1 MEISNMRHTT
11 LIIAAC
17 AIILAGTMPAVAA
30 APMAEK
36 IEQHA
41 KKAATKTVTFNVSM
55 HCKNCV
61 KKINDNVAF
70 EKGVKDLSVSLDSKT
85 VTVTYDPAR
94 TDVAKLKAALE
105 KLGYKVTVQES

>member
-1 MEISNMRHTT
+1 M
-11 LIIAAC
+11 IIAAC
-17 AIILAGTMPAVAA
+17 AIILAGTMPAGAA

>member
-1 MEISNMRHTT
+1 M
-11 LIIAAC
+11 IIAAC
-17 AIILAGTMPAVAA
+17 AIILAGTMPAAA
-30 APMAEK
+30 APMPEK
-36 IEQHA
+36 IEQNA

>member
-1 MEISNMRHTT
+1 
-11 LIIAAC
+11 
-17 AIILAGTMPAVAA
+17 MPAAAA

-41 KKAATKTVTFNVSM
+41 KKAATKTVTFNVSI

>member
-1 MEISNMRHTT
+1 MRHTT
-11 LIIAAC
+11 MIIAAC
-17 AIILAGTMPAVAA
+17 AIILAGTMPAAAA

-36 IEQHA
+36 IEQNA

>member
-1 MEISNMRHTT
+1 
-11 LIIAAC
+11 
-17 AIILAGTMPAVAA
+17 MPAAA
-30 APMAEK
+30 AATMAEK
-36 IEQHA
+36 IEQKA

>member
-1 MEISNMRHTT
+1 
-11 LIIAAC
+11 
-17 AIILAGTMPAVAA
+17 MPAAAA
-30 APMAEK
+30 APTAEK
-36 IEQHA
+36 IEQNV

-85 VTVTYDPAR
+85 VTVTYDPAK
-94 TDVAKLKAALE
+94 TDVTKLKAALE
-105 KLGYKVTVQES
+105 KLGYKVTLKE

>member
-1 MEISNMRHTT
+1 
-11 LIIAAC
+11 
-17 AIILAGTMPAVAA
+17 MPAAAA

-36 IEQHA
+36 IELHA
-41 KKAATKTVTFNVSM
+41 KKAATKTVAFNVSM

>member
-1 MEISNMRHTT
+1 
-11 LIIAAC
+11 
-17 AIILAGTMPAVAA
+17 MPAAAA

-105 KLGYKVTVQES
+105 KLGYKVTIQES

>member
-1 MEISNMRHTT
+1 M
-11 LIIAAC
+11 IIAAC
-17 AIILAGTMPAVAA
+17 AIILSGTMPAAA
-30 APMAEK
+30 ATMAEK
-36 IEQHA
+36 IEQNA

>member
-1 MEISNMRHTT
+1 M
-11 LIIAAC
+11 IIAAC
-17 AIILAGTMPAVAA
+17 AIILAGTMPAA
-30 APMAEK
+30 APPMSEK
-36 IEQHA
+36 IEQNA

>member
-1 MEISNMRHTT
+1 M
-11 LIIAAC
+11 IIAAC
-17 AIILAGTMPAVAA
+17 AIKLAGTMPAAAA
-30 APMAEK
+30 APTAEK
-36 IEQHA
+36 IEQNV

-70 EKGVKDLSVSLDSKT
+70 EKGVKDLSVSLDQKT

>member
-1 MEISNMRHTT
+1 M
-11 LIIAAC
+11 IIAAC
-17 AIILAGTMPAVAA
+17 AVILADTMPAAAA

>member
-1 MEISNMRHTT
+1 M
-11 LIIAAC
+11 IIAAC
-17 AIILAGTMPAVAA
+17 AIILAGTMTAAA
-30 APMAEK
+30 APMPEK
-36 IEQHA
+36 IEQNA

-70 EKGVKDLSVSLDSKT
+70 EKGVKDLSVSLDQKT

>member
-1 MEISNMRHTT
+1 M
-11 LIIAAC
+11 IIAAC
-17 AIILAGTMPAVAA
+17 AIILAGTMPAAAA

-36 IEQHA
+36 IEQNA

-70 EKGVKDLSVSLDSKT
+70 EKGVKDSPFPLT
-85 VTVTYDPAR
+85 AR
-94 TDVAKLKAALE
+94 P
-105 KLGYKVTVQES
+105 SP

>member
-1 MEISNMRHTT
+1 
-11 LIIAAC
+11 
-17 AIILAGTMPAVAA
+17 MPAAAA
-30 APMAEK
+30 APTAEK
-36 IEQHA
+36 IEQNVN
-41 KKAATKTVTFNVSM
+41 KAATKTVTFNVSM

>member
-1 MEISNMRHTT
+1 MKNTI
-11 LIIAAC
+11 LIMAVC
-17 AIILAGTMPAVAA
+17 ALICGGSMPAASA
-30 APMAEK
+30 APMAEN
-36 IEQHA
+36 IAQA
-41 KKAATKTVTFNVSM
+41 VKKAAAKTVTFNVSM

-61 KKINDNVAF
+61 KKINDNIAF
-70 EKGVKDLSVSLDSKT
+70 EKGVKGLEVSLDSKT

>member
-1 MEISNMRHTT
+1 M
-11 LIIAAC
+11 IIAAC
-17 AIILAGTMPAVAA
+17 AIILAGTMPADA
-30 APMAEK
+30 APMSEK
-36 IEQHA
+36 IEQNA
-41 KKAATKTVTFNVSM
+41 KKSATKTVTFNVSM

-61 KKINDNVAF
+61 KEINDNVAF
-70 EKGVKDLSVSLDSKT
+70 ETGVKDLSVSRDSKT

>member
-1 MEISNMRHTT
+1 
-11 LIIAAC
+11 
-17 AIILAGTMPAVAA
+17 MPAAA
-30 APMAEK
+30 AATMAEK
-36 IEQHA
+36 IEQNA
-41 KKAATKTVTFNVSM
+41 KKSAPKTVTFNVSM

>member
-1 MEISNMRHTT
+1 
-11 LIIAAC
+11 
-17 AIILAGTMPAVAA
+17 MPAAAA

-94 TDVAKLKAALE
+94 PDVAKLKAALE

>member
-1 MEISNMRHTT
+1 
-11 LIIAAC
+11 
-17 AIILAGTMPAVAA
+17 MPVAA
-30 APMAEK
+30 AAPTAEK
-36 IEQHA
+36 IEQNV

>member
-1 MEISNMRHTT
+1 MGLSPIYVSEIFDIIKSINKDGTT
-11 LIIAAC
+11 VL
-17 AIILAGTMPAVAA
+17 LV
-30 APMAEK
+30 
-36 IEQHA
+36 EQNA

>member
-1 MEISNMRHTT
+1 
-11 LIIAAC
+11 
-17 AIILAGTMPAVAA
+17 MPAAAA
-30 APMAEK
+30 APTAEK
-36 IEQHA
+36 IEQNV

>member
-1 MEISNMRHTT
+1 M
-11 LIIAAC
+11 IIAAC
-17 AIILAGTMPAVAA
+17 AIILAGTMPAAA
-30 APMAEK
+30 ATPTAEK
-36 IEQHA
+36 IEQNV

>member
-1 MEISNMRHTT
+1 
-11 LIIAAC
+11 
-17 AIILAGTMPAVAA
+17 MPAAAA

-70 EKGVKDLSVSLDSKT
+70 EKGVKDLSVSLDQKT

-94 TDVAKLKAALE
+94 TDVAKRKAALE

>member
-1 MEISNMRHTT
+1 
-11 LIIAAC
+11 
-17 AIILAGTMPAVAA
+17 MPAAAA

-70 EKGVKDLSVSLDSKT
+70 EKGVKDLSVSLDQKT

>member
-1 MEISNMRHTT
+1 
-11 LIIAAC
+11 
-17 AIILAGTMPAVAA
+17 
-30 APMAEK
+30 MAEK

-70 EKGVKDLSVSLDSKT
+70 EKGVKDLSVSLDQKT

-105 KLGYKVTVQES
+105 KLWYKVTVQES

>member
-1 MEISNMRHTT
+1 
-11 LIIAAC
+11 
-17 AIILAGTMPAVAA
+17 MPAAAA

-41 KKAATKTVTFNVSM
+41 KKSATKTVTFNVSM

-70 EKGVKDLSVSLDSKT
+70 EKGVKDLSVSLDQKT

>member
-1 MEISNMRHTT
+1 
-11 LIIAAC
+11 
-17 AIILAGTMPAVAA
+17 MPAAAA

>member
-1 MEISNMRHTT
+1 
-11 LIIAAC
+11 
-17 AIILAGTMPAVAA
+17 MPAAA
-30 APMAEK
+30 AATMAEK